1 MSIACTAL
9 VVSGNMQESFLFFA
23 FLLHCSGGMRNSFP
37 QNFPCRP
44 AEFPMVK
51 RGITERYG
59 NLTTLFSLG
68 YPVFHIRS
76 FLAKRLKFSEKKNFN
91 FIIRSLYTT
100 TCCGVR
106 AGHRLCSKRAISSSF
121 QLYTKQ
127 RLSRQIS
134 SVSVFAE
141 SSYTP
146 TTG

>member
-37 QNFPCRP
+37 QNFPCLP

-51 RGITERYG
+51 RRITERYG

-76 FLAKRLKFSEKKNFN
+76 FLAKRLKFSEKKNFS
-91 FIIRSLYTT
+91 FMIRSLRHHYM
-100 TCCGVR
+100 
-106 AGHRLCSKRAISSSF
+106 LWY
-121 QLYTKQ
+121 Q
-127 RLSRQIS
+127 SRSQ
-134 SVSVFAE
+134 
-141 SSYTP
+141 TLL
-146 TTG
+146 